1 MSIQEGVKPYD
12 EMTVIEKLQNA
23 LKPGGH
29 LHPGGTLQVSRLHMN
44 NSYFEFEFVKACVA
58 ELEKLPLRAA
68 LGEPPT
74 NLEKLAYMLL
84 CDSAYI
90 ELHERKD

>member
-12 EMTVIEKLQNA
+12 QMTVLEKLQNA
-23 LKPGGH
+23 VKSGGY
-29 LHPGGTLQVSRLHMN
+29 LAPGGTLPVVRLHTAHMFVD
-44 NSYFEFEFVKACVA
+44 YEFVKGCVN
-58 ELEKLPLRAA
+58 ELEVLTVRIA
-68 LGEPPT
+68 LGDLPN

-90 ELHERKD
+90 DLSKEK